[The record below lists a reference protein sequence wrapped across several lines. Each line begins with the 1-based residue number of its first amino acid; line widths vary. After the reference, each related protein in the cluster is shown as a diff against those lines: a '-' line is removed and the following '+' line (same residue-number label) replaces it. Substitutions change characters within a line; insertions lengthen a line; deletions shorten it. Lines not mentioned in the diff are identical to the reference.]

1 MDNKEYLPIGTI
13 VLLNG
18 GEKKVMITGFCVIPN
33 DNTHK
38 LYDYSGCL
46 FPEGIIDS
54 NEVCLFNHDQIEE
67 ICFRGYENEEEKQ
80 FKNELRETIKDII
93 IDEDNNIIEKN
104 LSDEIEYLNDQI
116 YSTDIFNMNE
126 DQL

>member
-1 MDNKEYLPIGTI
+1 MGNKEYLPIGTI
-13 VLLNG
+13 VLLKG

-33 DNTHK
+33 DNNHK

-54 NEVCLFNHDQIEE
+54 NEVCLFNHNQIEK
-67 ICFRGYENEEEKQ
+67 IYFRGYENEEEKE
-80 FKNELRETIKDII
+80 FKDKLRETIKDIK

-104 LSDEIEYLNDQI
+104 LSDDIEYLNDQF
-116 YSTDIFNMNE
+116 YNTDIFNMNE
-126 DQL
+126 E

>member
-1 MDNKEYLPIGTI
+1 MYNKEYLPIGTI

-33 DNTHK
+33 DNNHK

-54 NEVCLFNHDQIEE
+54 NEVCLFNHNQIEE
-67 ICFRGYENEEEKQ
+67 IYFRGYENEEEKD
-80 FKNELRETIKDII
+80 FKNELKETIKDII
-93 IDEDNNIIEKN
+93 VDDDNNIIEKN
-104 LSDEIEYLNDQI
+104 LSDSIEYLNNET
-116 YSTDIFNMNE
+116 YSMDIFNMNE
-126 DQL
+126 